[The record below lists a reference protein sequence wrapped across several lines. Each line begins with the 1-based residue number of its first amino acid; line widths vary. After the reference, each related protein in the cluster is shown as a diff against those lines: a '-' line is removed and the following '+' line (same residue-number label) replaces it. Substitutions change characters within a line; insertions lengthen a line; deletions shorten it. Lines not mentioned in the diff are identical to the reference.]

1 MDREGQCLLGGL
13 LVVAQEGFLS
23 LGSFAQL
30 RAARRVL
37 SAPDWC
43 RAAAFLAAR
52 RAWLQQRQGQVADY
66 RLRRGDVQPLG
77 Q

>member
-1 MDREGQCLLGGL
+1 MDREGQCRLGGL

-23 LGSFAQL
+23 LSSFAQL
-30 RAARRVL
+30 RATCREL
-37 SAPDWC
+37 STPDWC

-52 RAWLQQRQGQVADY
+52 RVWLQQRLWQVADY
-66 RLRRGDVQPLG
+66 RLRRGDVPPLG